1 MAHAVYNASLS
12 YRAARRQKPV
22 ARRRFANAPKAC
34 MSDKTS
40 HDSHSPSSP
49 AAPARAGNLNFILV
63 CVFIDM
69 LGIGLVVPVLPILI
83 GDFVS
88 GKEAQAFWYGIMAA
102 VFGLLQFIFMPM
114 LGAISD
120 RVGRRPVLLYSMA
133 GMGVNFLATGW
144 APNLACLFIGR
155 IIGGV
160 SSASMSVASAYAS
173 DISTHDNRAKSFG
186 KIGAAFGLGFICGPM
201 LGGLLGEINL
211 HLPFYVAAGLS
222 AANFIYGYFC
232 VPESLQPGPRAPFTW
247 ARINPF
253 AALLKLVRR
262 VDIRGLVLAF
272 GLMTFAQMMLNTTW
286 VLYTHFR
293 FDWTPRQNGIALF
306 CVGLCAAVV
315 QAGLLGILIKRFGE
329 VRLSLLGM
337 ASGALTYL
345 LYGLAT
351 QGWMMYALILCN
363 LLAFAAGPALQGIIS
378 KASAASEQGELM
390 GSLQSISSLGIIIM
404 PLLGSM
410 ILGEV
415 SHLPPQDWRIGST
428 FYLCAI
434 MQTLGILVAWRYFK
448 VQRQARLAV
457 STTK

>member
-1 MAHAVYNASLS
+1 MTDHAT
-12 YRAARRQKPV
+12 PD
-22 ARRRFANAPKAC
+22 F
-34 MSDKTS
+34 
-40 HDSHSPSSP
+40 PSS
-49 AAPARAGNLNFILV
+49 AAPASARAGNLNFILV

-83 GDFVS
+83 GDFVD
-88 GKEAQAFWYGIMAA
+88 GPDQQALWYGIMAA

-133 GMGVNFLATGW
+133 GMCVNFLVTGW

-155 IIGGV
+155 VIGGV
-160 SSASMSVASAYAS
+160 SSASMSVAAAYAS
-173 DISTHDNRAKSFG
+173 DISTQDNRARSFG

-201 LGGLLGEINL
+201 LGGLLGDINL
-211 HLPFYVAAGLS
+211 QLPFFVAAGLS
-222 AANFIYGYFC
+222 AANVVYGYFF
-232 VPESLQPGPRAPFTW
+232 VPESLAQASRAPFTL

-253 AALLKLVRR
+253 AALIKLVRR

-293 FDWTPRQNGIALF
+293 FDWSPRQNGFALF

-315 QAGLLGILIKRFGE
+315 QAGLLGILIKRLGE
-329 VRLSLLGM
+329 IRLSLLGM

-351 QGWMMYALILCN
+351 QGWMMYALTLCN

-378 KASAASEQGELM
+378 KGSAAGEQGELM
-390 GSLQSISSLGIIIM
+390 GSLQSIGSLGIIIM
-404 PLLGSM
+404 PLLGSL
-410 ILGEV
+410 ILGKV
-415 SHLPPQDWRIGST
+415 SHLPADDWRIGST
-428 FYLCAI
+428 FFVCAI
-434 MQTLGILVAWRYFK
+434 MQTLGMIVAWRYF
-448 VQRQARLAV
+448 RARRDARLVV
-457 STTK
+457 SASK